1 MFYFDI
7 GKIFKLKD
15 YDVVLGSFKEKGISF
30 EDRDVDLSIERKSSM
45 RGKGE
50 WEVYML

>member
-1 MFYFDI
+1 MFYLDI

-15 YDVVLGSFKEKGISF
+15 HDAVLGSFKEKGTSL
-30 EDRDVDLSIERKSSM
+30 EDRDVDSSTERKSSM

-50 WEVYML
+50 